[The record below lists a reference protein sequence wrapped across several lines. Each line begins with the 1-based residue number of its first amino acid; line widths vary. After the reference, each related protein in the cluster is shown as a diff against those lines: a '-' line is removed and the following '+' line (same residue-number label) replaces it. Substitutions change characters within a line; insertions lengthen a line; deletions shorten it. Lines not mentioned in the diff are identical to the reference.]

1 MHRLADPPCRIGRE
15 LEATAPV
22 ELLDGANETDD
33 PFLDQVEQREAVTL
47 VLLRNRHDETEVR
60 VHHPVLRR
68 LVARLDELGELDLLR
83 GGEQRVAARF
93 VEEELERVARHRGDL
108 RVRVRR
114 LLDLGEAAVV
124 GDLDALLRELL
135 VEVGDL
141 VVVHV
146 ELLEE
151 RRERGQVD
159 AAQLLAVLHQRF
171 QLLVTHAI
179 SIPGNPWS

>member
-1 MHRLADPPCRIGRE
+1 VA
-15 LEATAPV
+15 
-22 ELLDGANETDD
+22 
-33 PFLDQVEQREAVTL
+33 L
-47 VLLRNRHDETEVR
+47 VLLRDRHDEAEVR

-68 LVARLDELGELDLLR
+68 LVALLDELGELDLLR

-93 VEEELERVARHRGDL
+93 VKEELERVARHRGDL

-114 LLDLGEAAVV
+114 LFDLGKAAVV
-124 GDLDALLRELL
+124 GDLDAFLRELL
-135 VEVGDL
+135 EEVGDL
-141 VVVHV
+141 VVVQL

-171 QLLVTHAI
+171 QLLVAHAI
-179 SIPGNPWS
+179 SIPEKPRS